1 MDPQFWL
8 EQWEANR
15 IGFHLQNANPLL
27 ARYWPL
33 PGTQEGGTVLVPLC
47 GKSVD
52 LAYVRH
58 RGCSVIGVELS
69 PLAIQQFFAEH
80 GLEPTRREVGGLP
93 AFEAEGICLVQGDFF
108 ALRREDLPAIDA
120 VYDRAALIAMP
131 PERQPAY
138 AGQLVALAGEAAPIL
153 LITFDYDPAEMNGPP
168 FATPPEQVRR
178 LFGDRY
184 LVEALE
190 SGDALPDFGGLKE
203 RGLTAL
209 TETAWALQPA

>member
-1 MDPQFWL
+1 
-8 EQWEANR
+8 
-15 IGFHLQNANPLL
+15 
-27 ARYWPL
+27 
-33 PGTQEGGTVLVPLC
+33 
-47 GKSVD
+47 
-52 LAYVRH
+52 
-58 RGCSVIGVELS
+58 
-69 PLAIQQFFAEH
+69 
-80 GLEPTRREVGGLP
+80 
-93 AFEAEGICLVQGDFF
+93 
-108 ALRREDLPAIDA
+108 
-120 VYDRAALIAMP
+120 MP